1 MFNVLSL
8 QDININTSGQT
19 VLAVRV
25 TVKDICGTDMMNV
38 EEVPNNERQMREEI
52 VGASLR
58 FNILNQS
65 QRGEL
70 RIFSLR
76 QIMK

>member
-1 MFNVLSL
+1 MSYML
-8 QDININTSGQT
+8 
-19 VLAVRV
+19 V

-52 VGASLR
+52 VGACLR
-58 FNILNQS
+58 FNILNLS

>member
-1 MFNVLSL
+1 MFDVLSL
-8 QDININTSGQT
+8 QDINTSGQT

-52 VGASLR
+52 VGACLR

>member
-1 MFNVLSL
+1 MFDVLSL
-8 QDININTSGQT
+8 QDINTSGQT